1 MMPHEILG
9 LLNRW
14 VRAGILRPI
23 DLGFA
28 TFLLDLDPGADARVI
43 LGGALT
49 SWRLGLGH
57 VCLDPSEFLTDPI
70 AFLKLGNS
78 DLTEDE
84 ADPLWPELEAFQ
96 DPSTLP
102 DWIQAFESSRLIS
115 KSEEGCPLILD
126 GGCLYLT
133 RNWRHEQSVARRIL
147 QRMAYTDS
155 SPFTQRETL
164 DALFPPRNPPTPG
177 ANHQKIAAALATR
190 GKFMILTGG
199 PGTGKTFTVVRM
211 LALLL
216 TETPTLRILLAA
228 PTGKAAARLTESI
241 MGSLKSLPKSLQ
253 ERIPTKAS
261 TIHQLLG
268 SRKHTRQFRHNA
280 RNPLHA
286 DIVVIDEASM
296 IDLERMA
303 ALMEAVP
310 PRARLILVGDK
321 DQLSSVEAGSV
332 MGDLCHDL
340 ERRGYSKKTAQWI
353 HAATGE
359 AIESD
364 AAKKTDALAQQIVM
378 LRHSER
384 FAGHSGI
391 GQLAEAVNLGDT
403 ARARAILTGDSPYP
417 DVCWIQTP
425 GPGDRLLDALCHGA
439 GSPADESDARGYRH
453 YLEMIPDVIKTED
466 FIPEALTAF
475 FNQLLK
481 ALGSFQVLSAVHEGP
496 WGVESLNLRIE
507 RRLEKQGLI
516 QTAMDPVSGWYAGR
530 PVMVTRNNYELGLM
544 NGDVGM
550 TLPFLDEREGKISLR
565 VVFKHP
571 ENTDIPFRIVL
582 PGRLT
587 EVETVF
593 AMTVHKSQGSE
604 FGHVALMLPNPSHAP
619 VLSRELVYTGI
630 TRARHRLTV
639 IGENVDAISSTI
651 ERKTRRSGRL
661 GDLLQGWTRMKPEE

>member
-1 MMPHEILG
+1 MPHEILS

-70 AFLKLGNS
+70 AFLQLVNP

-84 ADPLWPELEAFQ
+84 ADPLWLELEAFQ
-96 DPSTLP
+96 DPSRLP
-102 DWIQAFESSRLIS
+102 DWIQAFESSKLIS

-126 GGCLYLT
+126 GGCLYLA

-147 QRMAYTDS
+147 ERMAHTDS
-155 SPFTQRETL
+155 SPFTQRAAL

-177 ANHQKIAAALATR
+177 ANHQKIATALATR
-190 GKFMILTGG
+190 GKFLILTGG

-241 MGSLKSLPKSLQ
+241 MGSLKSLPESLQ

-268 SRKHTRQFRHNA
+268 SRKQTRQFRHNA

-340 ERRGYSKKTAQWI
+340 ARRGYSKETAQWI
-353 HAATGE
+353 FAATGE
-359 AIESD
+359 AVDSD
-364 AAKKTDALAQQIVM
+364 AGMIDPLAQQTVM

-391 GQLAEAVNLGDT
+391 GQLADAVNLGDT
-403 ARARAILTGDSPYP
+403 TRACAILTGTTPYS
-417 DVCWIQTP
+417 DVRWIDTQ
-425 GPGDRLLDALCHGA
+425 GPNDRLLDALCLGTGTRA
-439 GSPADESDARGYRH
+439 EGSDSGGYRQ
-453 YLEMIPDVIKTED
+453 YLEMIPEGIDLSNATFD
-466 FIPEALTAF
+466 QLGPRFHALLSAF
-475 FNQLLK
+475 AN
-481 ALGSFQVLSAVHEGP
+481 FQVLCAVHEGP
-496 WGVESLNLRIE
+496 WGVASLNARIV
-507 RRLEKQGLI
+507 RRLEKHGLI
-516 QTAMDPVSGWYAGR
+516 QTSRDSDSGWYAGR
-530 PVMVTRNNYELGLM
+530 PVMVTRNDYELGLM
-544 NGDVGM
+544 NGDVGI
-550 TLPFLDEREGKISLR
+550 TLPFIAEKTGKISLR

-571 ENTDIPFRIVL
+571 ENTEIPYRIVL
-582 PGRLT
+582 PGRLS

-604 FGHVALMLPNPSHAP
+604 FGHVVLMLPDPSKAA
-619 VLSRELVYTGI
+619 VLSRELLYTGV
-630 TRARHRLTV
+630 TRARSRLTLV
-639 IGENVDAISSTI
+639 GENVDAISSSI
-651 ERKTRRSGRL
+651 NRKTRRSGRL
-661 GDLLQGWTRMKPEE
+661 GSLLLSQP